1 MKSIIFCLKSF
12 TVKRKVG
19 IKELEFQFKH
29 QSHHTYNSKLTR
41 VPKQI
46 QTIDENYARAS
57 APLPNLHASVKKKIC
72 THQMSSKKRW
82 GRSSSH
88 PVKYE
93 ETSNKASL
101 IVFDFGSFSHGCAY
115 VNKY

>member
-12 TVKRKVG
+12 TAKRKVG

-57 APLPNLHASVKKKIC
+57 APLPNLHASVKKKSARIRC
-72 THQMSSKKRW
+72 PARRDGVARRHT
-82 GRSSSH
+82 
-88 PVKYE
+88 
-93 ETSNKASL
+93 L
-101 IVFDFGSFSHGCAY
+101 
-115 VNKY
+115 